1 MAAKTATKSTK
12 STKTATAAPT
22 AAAAKTPADRLADAA
37 KDVLY
42 ISVGASVLAFQ
53 RAQVQRVELAKA
65 MELRLTEGR
74 KQLADLTK
82 AAGTTAEGRLAQLD
96 DRMAAVEARV
106 DDALEMVQSRLPKP
120 AAELLGQART
130 AAKTTRTQV
139 RELLNVG

>member
-1 MAAKTATKSTK
+1 MAAKTATKTTK

>member
-1 MAAKTATKSTK
+1 MAAKTATK

-22 AAAAKTPADRLADAA
+22 AVAGKTPADRLADAA